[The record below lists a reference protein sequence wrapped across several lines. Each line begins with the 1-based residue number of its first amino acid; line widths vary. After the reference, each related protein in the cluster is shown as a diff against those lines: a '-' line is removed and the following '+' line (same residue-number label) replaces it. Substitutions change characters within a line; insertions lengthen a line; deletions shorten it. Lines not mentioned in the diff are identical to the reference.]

1 MIHSLDDDRLSRSEG
16 ISSRAGNASPLL
28 FQWWASKC
36 DGGTSLRQQWF
47 KSPFCLRYVFP
58 KRPIQYFFLLPNLTW
73 TYYSCTLRTSQGKID
88 NNQIYCM
95 LSFPLVNVT
104 VRVFMIITTKKMK
117 WNESGF
123 RPPLCTY
130 RLNWARRTSWGW
142 WDDWDDTVLQTQDS
156 KFEPW
161 RSEAEHATSRS
172 RRLPTIL
179 TFTRGWGRNN
189 FVSFKPPRP
198 GTEPRTLA
206 WKAAVLTT
214 TLGPPPDYNNKVC
227 ENIRVPPFNMQWGAG
242 GLGELFEIII
252 INVLDNGIALSAR
265 DRLHTS

>member
-1 MIHSLDDDRLSRSEG
+1 MEWEGLSG
-16 ISSRAGNASPLL
+16 YVDIAISSS
-28 FQWWASKC
+28 
-36 DGGTSLRQQWF
+36 
-47 KSPFCLRYVFP
+47 YVF
-58 KRPIQYFFLLPNLTW
+58 F
-73 TYYSCTLRTSQGKID
+73 GKCI
-88 NNQIYCM
+88 
-95 LSFPLVNVT
+95 FH
-104 VRVFMIITTKKMK
+104 KK

-189 FVSFKPPRP
+189 FCFFQTAETGNRTPNSGVKGTGANHYPRAPALIFHKPEN
-198 GTEPRTLA
+198 TEVLWIHFLRKTLRSISTSSI
-206 WKAAVLTT
+206 WEYF
-214 TLGPPPDYNNKVC
+214 PDDYQSS
-227 ENIRVPPFNMQWGAG
+227 RF
-242 GLGELFEIII
+242 
-252 INVLDNGIALSAR
+252 
-265 DRLHTS
+265 